1 MECIWYELS
10 CEARDCGE
18 CELNEEEEEEE
29 EDNENG
35 RQLLNYAGDIY

>member
-18 CELNEEEEEEE
+18 CELNEEEEE
-29 EDNENG
+29 DNENE
-35 RQLLNYAGDIY
+35 RQLLNYAGNIHQ